1 MRTEKSQLA
10 TKTTALNEVKGLL
23 SSLKSSISGLSST
36 EAFQKKSATFTNSST
51 EWKATA
57 SKDTPSGTY
66 KINFSQFATP
76 SKLTGGGSI
85 ATPIAVLDPIS
96 GQPVLISS
104 LPVGRTITGDYFTIN
119 GERIPI
125 QTTET
130 LSQVIS
136 NINASSA
143 GVTANLVGEKLEISS
158 DDGLSPVVLGSSN
171 DTSNFLQAM
180 RISSSIGATAIS
192 SSDLS
197 SPLLSIKIDQA
208 HLASPPTSGPGTF
221 KINGETISYDTTT
234 DTLQD
239 VLNKISDSGAG
250 VTATFNLSTGR
261 FQLFNKE
268 TGNVGIAVTEDI
280 GGLAAAMG
288 LTTATLTSG
297 DDAEFSINGGG
308 TLTSRSNILDD
319 SAHGITGLSVTA
331 NSIREETIT
340 IGADSTSIKEA
351 LNNFIEKYNAV
362 QNAIEKYTKVT
373 VDGSKVSSA
382 VLAGNR
388 ELATISRELR
398 RILYTT
404 GQDSTGADLTG
415 NVKRLSDLG
424 IGFSGIENTISLTN
438 SSLFNSRLVSASADI
453 INYFTT
459 ENKGLVDRLDAT
471 LNRYVSDSSTAPG
484 TFKVSIDSISSQNK
498 SLDKQ
503 IAEFERRLDS
513 QRSFLESSFI
523 AMERAQSSFQQQ
535 SSYLAKTFSG
545 NSK

>member
-1 MRTEKSQLA
+1 ML
-10 TKTTALNEVKGLL
+10 KGLL

-51 EWKATA
+51 EWTASA

-66 KINFSQFATP
+66 KINFSKFATT
-76 SKLTGGGSI
+76 SKLMGGGNI
-85 ATPIAVLDPIS
+85 ATTIADTD
-96 GQPVLISS
+96 LISS
-104 LPVGRTITGDYFTIN
+104 LPVGRTITGGNITIN
-119 GERIPI
+119 GAPISI
-125 QTTET
+125 QTTDT
-130 LSQVIS
+130 LAQVIS
-136 NINASSA
+136 KINGSLSA

-158 DDGLSPVVLGSSN
+158 DDGTSPVVLGSSN

-180 RISSSIGATAIS
+180 RISSSSGATAIS

-197 SPLLSIKIDQA
+197 SPSLTVKINQA
-208 HLASPPTSGPGTF
+208 HLANPPASGPGTF

-261 FQLFNKE
+261 FQLFNKD
-268 TGNVGIAVTEDI
+268 TGNVGIAVTDDS
-280 GGLAAAMG
+280 GLAAAMG
-288 LTTATLTSG
+288 LTTASGASLTSG

-319 SAHGITGLSVTA
+319 TAHGISGLSVTA
-331 NSIREETIT
+331 NSIGEETIT
-340 IGADSTSIKEA
+340 VGADSTSIKQA

-373 VDGSKVSSA
+373 VDGTKVSSA

-424 IGFSGIENTISLTN
+424 IGFSGIENTISLN
-438 SSLFNSRLVSASADI
+438 KSSLLDSRLVSDGADI
-453 INYFTT
+453 IDYFTT
-459 ENKGLVDRLDAT
+459 EKNGLVDRLDAT
-471 LNRYVSDSSTAPG
+471 LDRYVSDSSKAPG
-484 TFKVSIDSISSQNK
+484 TFKVAIDSISSQNK

-503 IAEFERRLDS
+503 IEEFERRLAS
-513 QRSFLESSFI
+513 QRALLESSFI
-523 AMERAQSSFQQQ
+523 AMEKAQSGFQQQ
-535 SSYLAKTFSG
+535 SAYLQKTFSG
-545 NSK
+545 N